1 MASTSLLYLGFVSIV
16 FILTWIFRNKGRK
29 WVLLICNII
38 FLLSFGKPIHIIYAL
53 LLILYTFLISR
64 SARKMKKNVFLIVLF
79 PYVLGLLFFKY
90 LNFVNW
96 VMPVGLSFYTF
107 KAISYLSDLRSRK
120 LKTANLL
127 DLTLYMSFFPVFTAG
142 PINRAKP
149 FIEQLNRP
157 LVFDYTAQK
166 NGAVQAAFGLFEKI
180 VFADALSQ
188 TVSLIYND
196 AALKGP
202 YVLLAMIL
210 YSFQIYTDFDGYS
223 NIAIGVS
230 RMLGF
235 DLEKN
240 FNTPYLAANIKQF
253 WDRWHISLSTWLK
266 DYIYIP
272 LGGSRRGTAR
282 RCINVLIVFLVSG
295 AWHGNTLVF
304 ILWGLGHGLL
314 TMIEGF
320 MPLRKESRGI
330 SRILGIIVN
339 FALVSVLWVFFRSA
353 SLDEAFSIFARLF
366 SWGGFSFETLHMTV
380 REGIW
385 LLTVLAIIIITDI
398 LRSRTD
404 MVLWLSRQNFILR
417 WAVYILAIVIL
428 LIFGAYGSG
437 YDAADFI
444 YTTF

>member
-29 WVLLICNII
+29 WVLLICNIV
-38 FLLSFGKPIHIIYAL
+38 FLVSFGKPVHIIYAL
-53 LLILYTFLISR
+53 LLIIYTFLISR
-64 SARKMKKNVFLIVLF
+64 TIKKMKKNAFLIALL
-79 PYVLGLLFFKY
+79 PYVLGLVFYKY
-90 LNFVNW
+90 FNFANW
-96 VMPVGLSFYTF
+96 IIPVGLSFYTF
-107 KAISYLSDLRSRK
+107 KAISYLADLRSRK

-127 DLTLYMSFFPVFTAG
+127 DLILYMSFFPVFTAG

-149 FIEQLNRP
+149 FLEQLNTP
-157 LVFDYTAQK
+157 LVFDYAVQK

-180 VFADALSQ
+180 VFADALGQ
-188 TVSLIYND
+188 IIPVIYND

-235 DLEKN
+235 DLPKN

-272 LGGSRRGTAR
+272 LGGNRKGTAR
-282 RCINVLIVFLVSG
+282 RCINALIVFLVSG

-314 TMIEGF
+314 TVIEGF
-320 MPLRKESRGI
+320 LPLQKESRGI
-330 SRILGIIVN
+330 RRLLGILLN
-339 FALVSVLWVFFRSA
+339 FALLTLLWVFFRSA
-353 SLDEAFSIFARLF
+353 TLEEAFSIFARLF
-366 SWGGFSFETLHMTV
+366 SWSGFSFEALHMTM
-380 REGIW
+380 REGVW
-385 LLTVLAIIIITDI
+385 LCIAVGMIVITDI
-398 LRSRTD
+398 LRNRTD
-404 MVLWLSRQNFILR
+404 MVLWLSKQNFIVR
-417 WAVYILAIVIL
+417 WIIYGLAIAIV

-437 YDAADFI
+437 YNAADFI